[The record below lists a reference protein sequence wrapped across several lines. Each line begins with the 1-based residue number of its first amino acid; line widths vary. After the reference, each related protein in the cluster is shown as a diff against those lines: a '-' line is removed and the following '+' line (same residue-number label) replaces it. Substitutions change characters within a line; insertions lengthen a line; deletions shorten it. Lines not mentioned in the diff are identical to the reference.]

1 MGITAIIGQQGRGKS
16 FYMILLALNH
26 AMKYCKRLVTNF
38 PLDIAFLERFAVA
51 NNLVNLHTMIKSGDI
66 IFIPGDVEYLLSIPD
81 SCVLFDE
88 AAIFLGDAVQGS
100 KVSYLISRFN
110 QCRKRG
116 IELFYTGQAF
126 SRIPKIL
133 RDITTGVIYCNGT
146 CTRDEWGKPLLY
158 HAKFTFFEPDEFD
171 DWFASSKK
179 SNWLYT
185 KNHSYRRHS
194 FILSSYFALFFNVYD
209 SFIDVIADSKAP
221 GYRLYRIVPR
231 GSKVAISIIEPEPV
245 SPDFQQL
252 KLKERKF
259 HPFFV
264 RLCKRFLL
272 RRSYKSHDYVHPKK
286 WYEMLAQRPI
296 FRPDD
301 PFKLNW
307 LQKKE
312 PVLFYESV
320 ATLPEFPKFVQAYFV
335 IGWRLSQIL
344 PAPLLPLVNF
354 FYGPSFSF
362 PVPVDSVFV
371 KFVKM
376 KL

>member
-16 FYMILLALNH
+16 FYMIWLALNH

-51 NNLVNLHTMIKSGDI
+51 NNLKNLYKMIRDGDI

-81 SCVLFDE
+81 SCVLLDE
-88 AAIFLGDAVQGS
+88 AAIFVGDAIQGS

-116 IELFYTGQAF
+116 IELFYTNPAF

-133 RDITTGVIYCNGT
+133 RDVTTGVIFCNGI

-158 HAKFTFFEPDEFD
+158 HAKFTFFDPDEFD

-185 KNHSYRRHS
+185 RNHSYRRHS

-209 SFIDVIADSKAP
+209 SFIDVVADAKAP
-221 GYRLYRIVPR
+221 GYRLYKIVPHGR
-231 GSKVAISIIEPEPV
+231 KVVTTVVEPTLNDNFEK
-245 SPDFQQL
+245 L
-252 KLKERKF
+252 KLKRREF
-259 HPFFV
+259 HPFFI
-264 RLCKRFLL
+264 RLLKRFLL
-272 RRSYKSHDYVHPKK
+272 RRSHKTHDYIHDKK
-286 WYEMLAQRPI
+286 WDEMIAQRPM

-312 PVLFYESV
+312 SVFYYQSV
-320 ATLPEFPKFVQAYFV
+320 SALPEFPKFVQAYFV
-335 IGWRLSQIL
+335 IAWRLAQFL

-362 PVPVDSVFV
+362 SVPVDSIVV
-371 KFVKM
+371 KFLKM
-376 KL
+376 KF

>member
-16 FYMILLALNH
+16 FYMIWLALNH
-26 AMKYCKRLVTNF
+26 AMKYFKRLVTNF

-51 NNLVNLHTMIKSGDI
+51 NNLPNLHKMISAGDI
-66 IFIPGDVEYLLSIPD
+66 IFIPGDVEYLLSVPD

-126 SRIPKIL
+126 TRIPKIL
-133 RDITTGVIYCNGT
+133 RDITTGVIYCNGI

-185 KNHSYRRHS
+185 RNHSYRRHH

-209 SFIDVIADSKAP
+209 SFIDVVADAKAP
-221 GYRLYRIVPR
+221 SYRLYKIVPR
-231 GSKVAISIIEPEPV
+231 GIKVITSIVEPTL
-245 SPDFQQL
+245 SDFHHV
-252 KLKERKF
+252 KLKPRKF

-264 RLCKRFLL
+264 RLFKRFLL
-272 RRSYKSHDYVHPKK
+272 KRSYKSQDYIHPKK
-286 WYEMLAQRPI
+286 WDEMIAQRPM

-307 LQKKE
+307 LKKTE

-320 ATLPEFPKFVQAYFV
+320 ASLPEFRQFVQAYFV
-335 IGWRLSQIL
+335 IAWWLSQIL

>member
-16 FYMILLALNH
+16 FYMIWLALNH
-26 AMKYCKRLVTNF
+26 AMKYCKRIVTNF
-38 PLDIAFLERFAVA
+38 PLNIEFFERFAVA
-51 NNLVNLHTMIKSGDI
+51 NNLKNLYKMIAAGDI

-88 AAIFLGDAVQGS
+88 AAIFLGDATHGQ

-185 KNHSYRRHS
+185 RNHSYRRHH
-194 FILSSYFALFFNVYD
+194 FILNSYFALFFNIYD
-209 SFIDVIADSKAP
+209 SFIDVIADTPAP
-221 GYRLYRIVPR
+221 GYKCLRIIPR
-231 GSKVAISIIEPEPV
+231 GNKVV
-245 SPDFQQL
+245 TTVVDSPPFQL
-252 KLKERKF
+252 KPHKLKSKKF
-259 HPFFV
+259 HPVFV
-264 RLCKRFLL
+264 RFLKRLL
-272 RRSYKSHDYVHPKK
+272 IKRSYKTNDYISDKK
-286 WYEMLAQRPI
+286 WDVMIAQRPM
-296 FRPDD
+296 FLPDD

-307 LQKKE
+307 LEKKT
-312 PVLFYESV
+312 PVLFYQSV
-320 ATLPEFPKFVQAYFV
+320 SQFSEFPKEVQAYFV
-335 IGWRLSQIL
+335 LAWRISHFL
-344 PAPLLPLVNF
+344 PAPLLPLVDF
-354 FYGPSFSF
+354 FYGLDFA
-362 PVPVDSVFV
+362 VPVDSVWV
-371 KFVKM
+371 KFAKM
-376 KL
+376 KT

>member
-16 FYMILLALNH
+16 FYMIWLALNH

-51 NNLVNLHTMIKSGDI
+51 NNLVNLHTMIKRGDI
-66 IFIPGDVEYLLSIPD
+66 IFIPGDVEYLLSVPD

-88 AAIFLGDAVQGS
+88 APIFLGDATHGS
-100 KVSYLISRFN
+100 KVGYLISRFN

-133 RDITTGVIYCNGT
+133 RDITTGVIYCNGV

-185 KNHSYRRHS
+185 RNHSYRRHS
-194 FILSSYFALFFNVYD
+194 FILSAYFALFFNVYD
-209 SFIDVIADSKAP
+209 SFIDVVAHTDAP
-221 GYRLYRIVPR
+221 GYRLYRITPR
-231 GSKVAISIIEPEPV
+231 GSKVVTSVSEPLVVDSQHTE
-245 SPDFQQL
+245 
-252 KLKERKF
+252 LKERKF
-259 HPFFV
+259 PPFFV
-264 RLCKRFLL
+264 RLCKRFLC
-272 RRSYKSHDYVHPKK
+272 RRSHKTNDYIHPKK
-286 WYEMLAQRPI
+286 WDEMLNERPM

-307 LQKKE
+307 LKKKE

-320 ATLPEFPKFVQAYFV
+320 SSLSEFPQFVQAYFV
-335 IGWRLSQIL
+335 IGWRLSQIF
-344 PAPLLPLVNF
+344 PAPLLPLVNL

-362 PVPVDSVFV
+362 SVPTDSVFV

>member
-16 FYMILLALNH
+16 FYMIWLALNH

-88 AAIFLGDAVQGS
+88 APIFLGDATHGS
-100 KVSYLISRFN
+100 KVGYLISRFN

-158 HAKFTFFEPDEFD
+158 HAKFTFFEPDQFD

-185 KNHSYRRHS
+185 KNYSYRRHT
-194 FILSSYFALFFNVYD
+194 FILNCYYALFFNVYD
-209 SFIDVIADSKAP
+209 SFIDVVADSKAP

-231 GSKVAISIIEPEPV
+231 GSKVVVSTVEPMPV
-245 SPDFQQL
+245 DVQQV

-259 HPFFV
+259 HPVFV
-264 RLCKRFLL
+264 RLWKRFLL

-286 WYEMLAQRPI
+286 WEDMLSQRPM
-296 FRPDD
+296 FRPED

-312 PVLFYESV
+312 PVLYYQSV
-320 ATLPEFPKFVQAYFV
+320 SALPEFPKFVQAYFV
-335 IGWRLSQIL
+335 IAWRLAQFL

-362 PVPVDSVFV
+362 PVPVDSIFV

>member
-16 FYMILLALNH
+16 FYMIWLALNH

-38 PLDIAFLERFAVA
+38 PLNIEFLERFAVA
-51 NNLVNLHTMIKSGDI
+51 NNLHNLHKMISAGDI
-66 IFIPGDVEYLLSIPD
+66 IFIPGDVEYLLSVPD

-88 AAIFLGDAVQGS
+88 AAIFLGDAIQGS

-133 RDITTGVIYCNGT
+133 RDITTGVVFCNGV

-158 HAKFTFFEPDEFD
+158 RAKFTYFDPDEFD

-179 SNWLYT
+179 NNWLYT
-185 KNHSYRRHS
+185 KNHSYKRHS
-194 FILSSYFALFFNVYD
+194 FVLNSYFALFFNVYD
-209 SFIDVIADSKAP
+209 SFIDVIATAATP
-221 GYRLYRIVPR
+221 GYRCHKIVPR
-231 GSKVAISIIEPEPV
+231 GQRVTITVTEPLTVAPQV
-245 SPDFQQL
+245 K
-252 KLKERKF
+252 KLRPRNF
-259 HPFFV
+259 HPAFV
-264 RLCKRFLL
+264 RVIRSFLV
-272 RRSYKSHDYVHPKK
+272 RRSHKTHDYIHPKK
-286 WYEMLAQRPI
+286 WDQMLSERSM

-320 ATLPEFPKFVQAYFV
+320 AGLTEFPKYVKASFV
-335 IGWRLSQIL
+335 IGWRLAQFL
-344 PAPLLPLVNF
+344 PAPLLPLVDF
-354 FYGPSFSF
+354 FYGASFDFS
-362 PVPVDSVFV
+362 VPTDSTFV
-371 KFVKM
+371 KFTKM

>member
-16 FYMILLALNH
+16 FYMIWLALNH
-26 AMKYCKRLVTNF
+26 AMKYCKRIVTNF

-51 NNLVNLHTMIKSGDI
+51 NNLKNLYKMIRDGDI
-66 IFIPGDVEYLLSIPD
+66 IFVPGDVEYLLSIPD

-133 RDITTGVIYCNGT
+133 RDITTGVVYCNGI

-185 KNHSYRRHS
+185 RNHSYRRHH
-194 FILSSYFALFFNVYD
+194 FILNSYFALFFNVYD
-209 SFIDVIADSKAP
+209 SFIDVIANVQAP
-221 GYRLYRIVPR
+221 GYKCFKIIPR
-231 GSKVAISIIEPEPV
+231 GSSGKVVTTILESSSTENKFP
-245 SPDFQQL
+245 
-252 KLKERKF
+252 KLKRRKF
-259 HPFFV
+259 PSFFV
-264 RLCKRFLL
+264 RFLKSRLL
-272 RRSYKSHDYVHPKK
+272 RRSHKTHDYIHDKK
-286 WYEMLAQRPI
+286 WDEMIKQRPL
-296 FRPDD
+296 FFPDD

-312 PVLFYESV
+312 PVLFYQSV
-320 ATLPEFPKFVQAYFV
+320 AALPEFPKYVQAHFV
-335 IGWRLSQIL
+335 LAWRLAQIL

-354 FYGPSFSF
+354 FYGLDFA
-362 PVPVDSVFV
+362 VPVDSTFV